1 MVINGRSA
9 SASSNGLILQ
19 SGVRTRTT
27 GSRNIV
33 IESFS
38 DERLKT
44 DIQGEVLEL
53 NFIDSLRPVS
63 FYNNDNRVIRYHG
76 LISQGI
82 KKDLNVEHD
91 FLAFT
96 HDGGT
101 KGTDYNS
108 MVEPLIKAA
117 QQLSGKIRRPEGEK
131 KTRN

>member
-1 MVINGRSA
+1 MVIDGGSA

-19 SGVRTRTT
+19 SGIRTRTT
-27 GSRNIV
+27 GSHNIV

-53 NFIDSLRPVS
+53 DFIDSLQPVS
-63 FYNNDNRVIRYHG
+63 YYNKDNRVIRHHG
-76 LISQGI
+76 LVSKGI
-82 KKDLNVEHD
+82 EKVFNVKND

-96 HDGGT
+96 HDGT
-101 KGTDYNS
+101 KGTDHNS
-108 MVEPLIKAA
+108 MAGLLIKAA
-117 QQLSGKIRRPEGEK
+117 QQLSGKIKRPEGEK

>member
-1 MVINGRSA
+1 MNQKLA
-9 SASSNGLILQ
+9 HKA
-19 SGVRTRTT
+19 RTT
-27 GSRNIV
+27 GSHNIV

-53 NFIDSLRPVS
+53 DFIDSLRPVS
-63 FYNNDNRVIRYHG
+63 FYNKDNRMIRYHG
-76 LISQGI
+76 LVSKGI
-82 KKDLNVEHD
+82 EKVFNVKND

-101 KGTDYNS
+101 KGTDHNS
-108 MVEPLIKAA
+108 MIGPLIKAA